1 MLAMG
6 CDDDPAVGGDGGTP
20 DGGGTGDGG
29 ASACTDTTT
38 TGNLTITISGL
49 PAAVSAS
56 VAVAAGSAAP
66 TMVTASQTLMVAGG
80 SYTITAQRVAGPAD
94 PIARTAYEPTVTGA
108 SGGACVRAGMTTTV
122 TVSYALI
129 ATSNKLWFSNGNGD
143 AAMLAYAPSAL
154 AASGMPAAGVAAK
167 TKSSA
172 GFTFDPAGNV
182 WALASTTADPPIARY
197 PAASLGAS
205 GVKLPDIEIESP
217 SFGGGSP
224 GPKVLAFD
232 RSGNLWTT
240 VGWADK
246 IVKFN
251 AAQIAAS
258 GNPTAAVELTGLDG
272 PSALAFDMTGN
283 RWVSAGEKVMRIDAS
298 RLAASGAG
306 ADLTIQLAR
315 PAMAG
320 ELGAAYGLAFDA
332 AGNLWVQAGLLCR
345 LTPSD
350 LAGTGSKTVDSGVQ
364 IEMRVTALPVGLAFD
379 ESGGLWLA
387 SSAGAFV
394 RFAPAQLA
402 ASGMPAPE
410 RVITSSDVGHA
421 DYFGIYPAP
430 AALPLHHR
438 LP

>member
-1 MLAMG
+1 M
-6 CDDDPAVGGDGGTP
+6 
-20 DGGGTGDGG
+20 
-29 ASACTDTTT
+29 
-38 TGNLTITISGL
+38 ITIIGL
-49 PAAVSAS
+49 PAGVPAS

-66 TMVTASQTLMVAGG
+66 TMVTTSQTLMVAGG
-80 SYTITAQRVAGPAD
+80 SYTVTAQRVAGPAD
-94 PIARTAYEPTVTGA
+94 PIARTAYEPTLTGV
-108 SGGACVRAGMTTTV
+108 SGGTCVRAAMTTTV

-129 ATSNKLWFSNGNGD
+129 ATSNKLWLSNGNGE
-143 AAMLAYAPSAL
+143 AAMLAYAPAVL

-167 TKSSA
+167 TESSA
-172 GFTFDPAGNV
+172 GLTFDPAGNL
-182 WALASTTADPPIARY
+182 WALGSTTADAPIARY

-205 GVKLPDIEIESP
+205 GVKMPDIEIDSP

-258 GNPTAAVELTGLDG
+258 GNPTAALEITGLNG
-272 PSALAFDMTGN
+272 PSALAFDMAGN
-283 RWVSAGEKVMRIDAS
+283 LWVIADEKVMRIDAS
-298 RLAASGAG
+298 RLAATGAG
-306 ADLTIQLAR
+306 PDLTIQLAR

-320 ELGAAYGLAFDA
+320 QLGAAYGLAFDA

-364 IEMRVTALPVGLAFD
+364 IEVSVTALPAGLAFD

-387 SSAGAFV
+387 SSGGSFV

-410 RVITSSDVGHA
+410 RVITSADIGHA

-430 AALPLHHR
+430 AALPLYHR